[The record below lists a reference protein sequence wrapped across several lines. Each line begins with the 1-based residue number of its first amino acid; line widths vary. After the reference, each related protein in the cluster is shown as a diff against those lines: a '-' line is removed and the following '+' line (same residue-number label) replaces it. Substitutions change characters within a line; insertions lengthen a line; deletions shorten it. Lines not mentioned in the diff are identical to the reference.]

1 MFTQV
6 ATCGPRRLRGPATT
20 APCRPENAV
29 SAVEEPRRCT
39 GSPTCVPS
47 HRGAHAP
54 FQRGPRAAVRQPCW
68 RPTSTV
74 PYRRAHDPTR
84 GAQGAAARLA
94 TPLLQRGSGAAA
106 ETTRSY
112 TVGPLGNA
120 YGSRGRPGRVGSHRG
135 ACQRGPGCT
144 AHRSDRTGTA
154 PARHPLSLSLSLSLL
169 VEKKDGRP
177 PSHPRPVIRVTEG
190 PNPDLDLRATGD

>member
-6 ATCGPRRLRGPATT
+6 ATCGPQRRLRGPATT

-29 SAVEEPRRCT
+29 SAVEEPRRRT

-47 HRGAHAP
+47 NRGAHAP
-54 FQRGPRAAVRQPCW
+54 FQRGPRAAVRQPCR

-74 PYRRAHDPTR
+74 PYRGAHDPTR

-112 TVGPLGNA
+112 TVGPLGDA
-120 YGSRGRPGRVGSHRG
+120 YGSRGRPGRAGSHRG
-135 ACQRGPGCT
+135 AHQRGLGCGDGPSFGPHGDGAGAT
-144 AHRSDRTGTA
+144 
-154 PARHPLSLSLSLSLL
+154 PSLSLSLSL
-169 VEKKDGRP
+169 
-177 PSHPRPVIRVTEG
+177 
-190 PNPDLDLRATGD
+190 

>member
-1 MFTQV
+1 MAHGEEKQGLRPRLIRVRNLGKAVVLDVPQYGHHATQRRLAV
-6 ATCGPRRLRGPATT
+6 NVLGLPDPAQYQTIPRRRA
-20 APCRPENAV
+20 
-29 SAVEEPRRCT
+29 

-54 FQRGPRAAVRQPCW
+54 FQRGPRAAVRQPCR

-74 PYRRAHDPTR
+74 PYRGAHDPTR

-112 TVGPLGNA
+112 TVGPLGDA
-120 YGSRGRPGRVGSHRG
+120 YGSRGRPGRAGSHRG
-135 ACQRGPGCT
+135 AHQRAMQCKT
-144 AHRSDRTGTA
+144 M
-154 PARHPLSLSLSLSLL
+154 
-169 VEKKDGRP
+169 
-177 PSHPRPVIRVTEG
+177 
-190 PNPDLDLRATGD
+190 

>member
-1 MFTQV
+1 M
-6 ATCGPRRLRGPATT
+6 
-20 APCRPENAV
+20 APCQPENAV
-29 SAVEEPRRCT
+29 SAAEGPRRRA

-74 PYRRAHDPTR
+74 PYRGAHDPTR

-112 TVGPLGNA
+112 TVGPLGDA
-120 YGSRGRPGRVGSHRG
+120 YGSRGRPGRAGSHRG
-135 ACQRGPGCT
+135 AHQRGLGCGDGPPFGPHGDGAGAT
-144 AHRSDRTGTA
+144 
-154 PARHPLSLSLSLSLL
+154 PPLSLSLSLRARHLTGQAQHAGHVSQTGRTCT
-169 VEKKDGRP
+169 DGAAQKQTAHRSP
-177 PSHPRPVIRVTEG
+177 TQQTACCCVV
-190 PNPDLDLRATGD
+190 LRLI